1 MVSEF
6 AYLIHQKSGGKITVD
21 IYPSGQLGNTTEFT
35 EAVVSGSIDIGTG
48 MTTDLVDF
56 IPQYAVFDM
65 PNLFDDVKQ
74 MRAVLNGNFPNI
86 MNQYCNAGGIQMLG
100 YSDAGFRQLTTN
112 KIVRKLDDLKG
123 QKIRV
128 MTNPYHL
135 AYWDALGAAA
145 TPMQFTEVFMGLQQ
159 GTIDGQENPYM
170 NIVGNNVQEVQKYV
184 IETNHIGH
192 IITFFMNKDV
202 YNSLPENVRQ
212 LVDEC
217 AAAATAYGNTKADAS
232 IKEYKQICID
242 AGDQIITLDP
252 SVVEEI
258 RQKGKVVQQMVRRDV
273 GNEIVDQLMDAI
285 AQTKK
290 Q

>member
-1 MVSEF
+1 
-6 AYLIHQKSGGKITVD
+6 
-21 IYPSGQLGNTTEFT
+21 
-35 EAVVSGSIDIGTG
+35 